1 MKKTI
6 GKLYLERDI
15 LKGKLKKVEQSIR
28 RLKKQKI
35 QFKKLKEKSQGE
47 DQC

>member
-28 RLKKQKI
+28 RLKKQNK
-35 QFKKLKEKSQGE
+35 QFKKLKEENQG
-47 DQC
+47 DG

>member
-6 GKLYLERDI
+6 GRLYLERDI

-28 RLKKQKI
+28 RLKKQNQ
-35 QFKKLKEKSQGE
+35 QFKKLKEKNQQGDE
-47 DQC
+47 

>member
-6 GKLYLERDI
+6 GRLYLERDI

-28 RLKKQKI
+28 RLKKQNK
-35 QFKKLKEKSQGE
+35 QFKKLKEENQG
-47 DQC
+47 DG